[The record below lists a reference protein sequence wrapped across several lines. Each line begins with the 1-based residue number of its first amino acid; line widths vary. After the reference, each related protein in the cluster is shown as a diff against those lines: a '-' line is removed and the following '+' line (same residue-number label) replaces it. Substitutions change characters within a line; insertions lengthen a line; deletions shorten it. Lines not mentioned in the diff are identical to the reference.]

1 MALTDASDPQVDARR
16 RRTVAWVVGLATLGM
31 IFDGYDLVVYGAVVP
46 TFLRDPSQ
54 IGHVSPAM
62 AGALGSYALVGVLVG
77 ALLAGTVGDIIGRRK
92 VMLTAYAWFAIG
104 MALTA
109 LTSTVSMF
117 GLLRFLT
124 RDHIMASL
132 SINRGYRSGLAIWPV
147 RLLPIDATVSSI
159 IGARPVVAA
168 PTRFSPA

>member
-1 MALTDASDPQVDARR
+1 MASTDASDPRVDARR

-104 MALTA
+104 MGRNRVDEHYVDVWTA
-109 LTSTVSMF
+109 AVSD
-117 GLLRFLT
+117 G
-124 RDHIMASL
+124 AG
-132 SINRGYRSGLAIWPV
+132 RGRAGGNDGRPGSRV
-147 RLLPIDATVSSI
+147 R
-159 IGARPVVAA
+159 
-168 PTRFSPA
+168 PAG

>member
-16 RRTVAWVVGLATLGM
+16 RRTVVWVVGLATLGL

-54 IGHVSPAM
+54 IGHVSPET

-104 MALTA
+104 MGVTA
-109 LTSTVSMF
+109 LTSTDVDVWTAAVSDWF
-117 GLLRFLT
+117 G
-124 RDHIMASL
+124 
-132 SINRGYRSGLAIWPV
+132 RGCPGGNDGCAGSRV
-147 RLLPIDATVSSI
+147 C
-159 IGARPVVAA
+159 
-168 PTRFSPA
+168 PAG